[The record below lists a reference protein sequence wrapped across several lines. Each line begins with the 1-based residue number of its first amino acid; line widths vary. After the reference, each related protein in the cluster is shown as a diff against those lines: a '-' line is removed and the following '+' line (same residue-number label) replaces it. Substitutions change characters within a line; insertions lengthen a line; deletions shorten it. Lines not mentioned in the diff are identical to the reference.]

1 MDVKGQGR
9 FISLLIVLPVLLNA
23 QLVRQHDPVAL
34 KHWAAPLYWQPTQ
47 PSIEEHAV
55 APAAGTTGLPAN
67 ANPLVFV
74 AMTPCRVVDTRTSS
88 LNATRPFGTPSLV
101 AGASRTFPILSS
113 TTCSIPAAAQAYS
126 FEITVVPPES
136 NKSC

>member
-1 MDVKGQGR
+1 MIPNGSLRLVSLLAFLSIVLCGQG
-9 FISLLIVLPVLLNA
+9 
-23 QLVRQHDPVAL
+23 VRQHDPVAL

-88 LNATRPFGTPSLV
+88 LNATGPFGTPSLV

-126 FEITVVPPES
+126 FEIPVV
-136 NKSC
+136 